1 MNDTICSLVFYN
13 GIIVHKKIRS
23 LTKTLPPLPI
33 SMFRNISHL
42 YPHLRLPVLNCI
54 VSKNTDLFSVSEE
67 AEETFTK
74 RCSKSQATR
83 SKFSMKSIVNLI
95 GYNSN

>member
-23 LTKTLPPLPI
+23 LTKTLPI

-54 VSKNTDLFSVSEE
+54 VSKNTDLFSVSEKD
-67 AEETFTK
+67 EETSTK
-74 RCSKSQATR
+74 KCSKSQATR
-83 SKFSMKSIVNLI
+83 RKFSMKSIVNLI